1 MLVASFCLAASIWM
15 DAFEPNGRHCVELPA
30 PSDHRIHP
38 TCSCVPTEPDYSGPT
53 RCLEQHVEVAG
64 SASRLSFS
72 CSDLSS
78 CRVGSHRVR
87 VSAWGSFGGNMQETR
102 VTYVGQVD
110 ACVARSAAAGRSLRF
125 AQSRHPAANDPEADI
140 SDLTDQD
147 SLRLTPSFSG
157 EPIAV

>member
-78 CRVGSHRVR
+78 CRVGSHRAR
-87 VSAWGSFGGNMQETR
+87 VTAWGGFGRNMQETPL
-102 VTYVGQVD
+102 TYLSQ
-110 ACVARSAAAGRSLRF
+110 AYASRTPSPPPARS
-125 AQSRHPAANDPEADI
+125 PP
-140 SDLTDQD
+140 
-147 SLRLTPSFSG
+147 
-157 EPIAV
+157 